1 MKFYVGTSGWSYFWN
16 KGGNFDWFVTN
27 SGLNAVELNASF
39 YRFPFPNMI
48 KSWAVKGRDLRW
60 SIKVNR
66 LITHRFR
73 FKDKALQIWGRF
85 HKLFS
90 PMDEIVDF
98 YLFQLPPSTTP
109 KYAPRIERFAR
120 EIGLGERFAL
130 EFRNMEWF
138 DGKWVDWA
146 SGLGITLVSVDSPDF
161 PLKIFNT
168 NGMVYVR
175 MHGRTAWY
183 SHIYTERE
191 LKEVLRNALGAH
203 PIKLYVFFN
212 NDHGMLIN
220 AQRTMELLQKF
231 RGHFRIH
238 NVCSSNGDGK

>member
-1 MKFYVGTSGWSYFWN
+1 MEFYVGTSGWSYFWN
-16 KGGNFDWFVTN
+16 KGGNLDWFVAN

-48 KSWAVKGRDLRW
+48 KSWAIKGRDLRW

-73 FKDKALQIWGRF
+73 FGDKTLRLWEKF

-98 YLFQLPPSTTP
+98 YLFQLPPSVTP
-109 KYAPRIERFAR
+109 KYALRIKDFAKKTR
-120 EIGLGERFAL
+120 LKERFAL
-130 EFRNMEWF
+130 EFRNMQWF
-138 DGKWVDWA
+138 DEKWVEWA
-146 SGLGITLVSVDSPDF
+146 SELEITLVSIDSPDF

-168 NGMVYVR
+168 SGMVYVR

-183 SHIYTERE
+183 SHVYTEEE
-191 LKEVLRNALGAH
+191 LREVLKNIMIMQ
-203 PIKLYVFFN
+203 PIKMYIFFN
-212 NDHGMLIN
+212 NNHGMLIN
-220 AQRTMELLQKF
+220 AQKTMELLQK
-231 RGHFRIH
+231 I
-238 NVCSSNGDGK
+238 